1 MVVCLNILLLA
12 IVQPAISPSSAEIVP
27 VIVADDAT
35 NAPALVTE
43 NCGVTPPLPKA
54 IPSVP
59 TYIPA
64 VVLDNPVL
72 PL

>member
-1 MVVCLNILLLA
+1 MTAVCLNIFELP
-12 IVQPAISPSSAEIVP
+12 IDQPAIAPAVAVISP

-43 NCGVTPPLPKA
+43 NCGVTPALPKA

-59 TYIPA
+59 T
-64 VVLDNPVL
+64 
-72 PL
+72 